1 MEKRLF
7 TSECVTNG
15 HPDKVADSISDAI
28 LDACLAQ
35 DPHSRV
41 ACETM
46 VTTDFCIIC
55 GEITTKATVDYAAV
69 AREAI
74 RKIGYVYPGDGFDAD
89 TVEIQCRIHTQSADI
104 ALGTNDEV
112 GGAGDQGMMFGGA
125 CTQTPELMPLPA
137 ALSRALCSRLTQCVH
152 ETDLLRPD
160 GKTQVTVEFDEQ
172 GNVVGIDTVVV
183 SVMHSADFA
192 IEALRKYVR
201 ENVIAPVLERYGF
214 HIENVAHIHIN
225 PTGNFVIGGPNG
237 DTGLTGRK
245 IIVDTYGGYFS
256 HGGGAFSGKDPT
268 KVDRSA
274 AYMARYMAKNLVAAG
289 LATKVQVQLA
299 YAIGV
304 AQPVSLRVDSYGT
317 GKISDEKMTELL
329 RETCDMT
336 PAGIIRKLDLRRP
349 IYADT
354 AAHGHFGIESRPW
367 EQTDTGGQAA
377 PAFRNLKKT
386 AGKGKSPSLYFSG
399 STAQMPKCSK
409 HLYRV
414 MTGSR
419 KLISFQYPP
428 RGIYSKFHRLPPV
441 RRVFLHLFPR
451 WSSSTLWWSY
461 YS

>member
-35 DPHSRV
+35 DSGSRV

-46 VTTDFCIIC
+46 VTTDFCLIC
-55 GEITTKATVDYAAV
+55 GEITTKAVVDYAAV

-74 RKIGYVYPGDGFDAD
+74 RQIGYVYPGDGFDAD
-89 TVEIQCRIHTQSADI
+89 TVEIQCRIHTQSTDI

-125 CTQTPELMPLPA
+125 CTQTPELMPLPV
-137 ALSRALCSRLTQCVH
+137 ALARALCNRLTECIH
-152 ETDLLRPD
+152 SNDLLRAD
-160 GKTQVTVEFDEQ
+160 GKTQVSVEYGED
-172 GNVVGIDTVVV
+172 GSVIGIDTVVV

-192 IEALRKYVR
+192 IEELRKYIR
-201 ENVIAPVLERYGF
+201 QGVIAPVLEKYGF
-214 HIENVAHIHIN
+214 SIENVPHIHIN

-268 KVDRSA
+268 KVDRSG

-289 LATKVQVQLA
+289 LATQVQVQLA

-304 AQPVSLRVDSYGT
+304 AEPVSVRVDSYGT
-317 GKISDEKMTELL
+317 GKIADEQMTALL
-329 RETCDMT
+329 RQVCDLT
-336 PAGIIRKLDLRRP
+336 PGGIIRKLDLRRP
-349 IYADT
+349 IYAPT
-354 AAHGHFGIESRPW
+354 AAVGHFGVEGRPW
-367 EQTDTGGQAA
+367 EQTDIADK
-377 PAFRNLKKT
+377 LKEL
-386 AGKGKSPSLYFSG
+386 AGK
-399 STAQMPKCSK
+399 
-409 HLYRV
+409 
-414 MTGSR
+414 
-419 KLISFQYPP
+419 
-428 RGIYSKFHRLPPV
+428 
-441 RRVFLHLFPR
+441 
-451 WSSSTLWWSY
+451 
-461 YS
+461 

>member
-35 DPHSRV
+35 DPQSRV

-46 VTTDFCIIC
+46 VTTDFCMIC
-55 GEITTKATVDYAAV
+55 GEITTCAVVDYASV

-74 RKIGYVYPGDGFDAD
+74 RAIGYTHKGDGFDAD

-104 ALGTNDEV
+104 ALGTNEEV
-112 GGAGDQGMMFGGA
+112 GGAGDQGMMFGGP

-137 ALSRALCSRLTQCVH
+137 ALSRALCNRLTACVK
-152 ETDLLRPD
+152 ENDLLRPD
-160 GKTQVTVEFDEQ
+160 GKTQVSVEFDDQ

-183 SVMHSADFA
+183 SIMHSAAFPM
-192 IEALRKYVR
+192 EELRTYIR
-201 ENVIAPVLERYGF
+201 EQVIAPVLERYGF
-214 HIENVAHIHIN
+214 DIAKVCHVFIN
-225 PTGNFVIGGPNG
+225 PPGNFVIGGPNG

-289 LATKVQVQLA
+289 LASQVQVQLA

-304 AQPVSLRVDSYGT
+304 AEPVSIRVDSYGT
-317 GKISDEKMTELL
+317 GKVSDEKMVELL
-329 RETCDMT
+329 RKTCDMT
-336 PAGIIRKLDLRRP
+336 PGGIIRKLDLRKP
-349 IYADT
+349 VYAST
-354 AAHGHFGIESRPW
+354 AAKGHFGVEGKTW
-367 EQTDTGGQAA
+367 EQTDLAET
-377 PAFRNLKKT
+377 L
-386 AGKGKSPSLYFSG
+386 
-399 STAQMPKCSK
+399 
-409 HLYRV
+409 
-414 MTGSR
+414 R
-419 KLISFQYPP
+419 KLS
-428 RGIYSKFHRLPPV
+428 GI
-441 RRVFLHLFPR
+441 
-451 WSSSTLWWSY
+451 
-461 YS
+461 

>member
-35 DPHSRV
+35 DPGSRV

-46 VTTDFCIIC
+46 VTTNFCLIC
-55 GEITTKATVDYAAV
+55 GELTTKAVVDYEQV

-89 TVEIQCRIHTQSADI
+89 TVEIQCRVHTHSADI

-125 CTQTPELMPLPA
+125 CTQTPELMPLPVA
-137 ALSRALCSRLTQCVH
+137 LARALSNRLTDCIH
-152 ETDLLRPD
+152 SNDLLRAD
-160 GKTQVTVEFDEQ
+160 GKTQVSVEYDEK

-192 IEALRKYVR
+192 IEELRRYVR
-201 ENVIAPVLERYGF
+201 EGVIAPVLKQYGF
-214 HIENVAHIHIN
+214 DIANVANIHIN

-289 LATKVQVQLA
+289 LATQVQVQLA

-304 AQPVSLRVDSYGT
+304 AEPVSVRVDSYGT
-317 GKISDEKMTELL
+317 GVISDEAMTALL
-329 RETCDMT
+329 RKTCDMT
-336 PAGIIRKLDLRRP
+336 PAGIINKLQLRRP
-349 IYADT
+349 IYSPT
-354 AAHGHFGIESRPW
+354 AAKGHFGVENLPW
-367 EQTDTGGQAA
+367 EATDLAA
-377 PAFRNLKKT
+377 ELKKL
-386 AGKGKSPSLYFSG
+386 A
-399 STAQMPKCSK
+399 A
-409 HLYRV
+409 
-414 MTGSR
+414 
-419 KLISFQYPP
+419 I
-428 RGIYSKFHRLPPV
+428 
-441 RRVFLHLFPR
+441 
-451 WSSSTLWWSY
+451 
-461 YS
+461 

>member
-28 LDACLAQ
+28 LDACLQQ
-35 DPHSRV
+35 DPNSRV

-46 VTTDFCIIC
+46 VTTDFCLIC
-55 GEITTKATVDYAAV
+55 GEIATKAKVDYKAV

-137 ALSRALCSRLTQCVH
+137 ALSRALSNRLTACVH
-152 ETDLLRPD
+152 SNDLLRPD
-160 GKTQVTVEFDEQ
+160 GKTQVSVEYDEN
-172 GNVVGIDTVVV
+172 GNVTGIDTVVV
-183 SVMHSADFA
+183 SIMHSAAF
-192 IEALRKYVR
+192 EMQELRRYIR
-201 ENVIAPVLERYGF
+201 EGVIAPVLADYGF
-214 HIENVAHIHIN
+214 DIASVPHIHIN

-289 LATKVQVQLA
+289 FATQVQVQLA

-317 GKISDEKMTELL
+317 GTISDEKMTELL
-329 RETCDMT
+329 RKTCDMT
-336 PAGIIRKLDLRRP
+336 PAGIINKLQLRRP
-349 IYADT
+349 IYAPT
-354 AAHGHFGIESRPW
+354 AEKGHFGVADRPW
-367 EQTDTGGQAA
+367 EQTDLVPLLQQLAA
-377 PAFRNLKKT
+377 E
-386 AGKGKSPSLYFSG
+386 
-399 STAQMPKCSK
+399 
-409 HLYRV
+409 
-414 MTGSR
+414 
-419 KLISFQYPP
+419 I
-428 RGIYSKFHRLPPV
+428 
-441 RRVFLHLFPR
+441 
-451 WSSSTLWWSY
+451 
-461 YS
+461 

>member
-35 DPHSRV
+35 DPNSRV

-55 GEITTKATVDYAAV
+55 GEITTKAVVDYAAV

-74 RKIGYVYPGDGFDAD
+74 RSIGYVYPGDGFDAD
-89 TVEIQCRIHTQSADI
+89 SVQIQCRIHTQSADI

-125 CTQTPELMPLPA
+125 CAQTPELMPLPV
-137 ALSRALCSRLTQCVH
+137 ALARSLCNRLTQCVH
-152 ETDLLRPD
+152 STDLLRPD
-160 GKTQVTVEFDEQ
+160 GKTQVTVEYDEA
-172 GNVVGIDTVVV
+172 GKPVGIDTVVV
-183 SVMHSADFA
+183 SIMHSVDFQMEELRRY
-192 IEALRKYVR
+192 IREA
-201 ENVIAPVLERYGF
+201 VIAPVLKNYGF
-214 HIENVAHIHIN
+214 DIEDVANIHIN

-289 LATKVQVQLA
+289 LAEQVQVQLA

-304 AQPVSLRVDSYGT
+304 AQPVSVRVDSYGT
-317 GKISDEKMTELL
+317 GNVSDEKMTQML
-329 RETCDMT
+329 RQCCDLT
-336 PAGIIRKLDLRRP
+336 PGGIIRKLDLRRP
-349 IYADT
+349 IYAPT
-354 AAHGHFGIESRPW
+354 AAEGHFGVDNRPW
-367 EQTDTGGQAA
+367 EQTDLAET
-377 PAFRNLKKT
+377 LK
-386 AGKGKSPSLYFSG
+386 AM
-399 STAQMPKCSK
+399 AN
-409 HLYRV
+409 
-414 MTGSR
+414 
-419 KLISFQYPP
+419 
-428 RGIYSKFHRLPPV
+428 
-441 RRVFLHLFPR
+441 
-451 WSSSTLWWSY
+451 
-461 YS
+461 

>member
-35 DPHSRV
+35 DPGSRV

-55 GEITTKATVDYAAV
+55 GEITTKAVVDYEAV

-89 TVEIQCRIHTQSADI
+89 SVEIQCRIHTQSADI
-104 ALGTNDEV
+104 ALGTNDAV

-125 CTQTPELMPLPA
+125 CTQTPELMPLAA
-137 ALSRALCSRLTQCVH
+137 ALSRALCNRLTECVRS
-152 ETDLLRPD
+152 TDLLRPD
-160 GKTQVTVEFDEQ
+160 GKTQVTVEFDGQ
-172 GNVVGIDTVVV
+172 GNVAGIDTVVV
-183 SVMHSADFA
+183 SVMHSADFEMA
-192 IEALRKYVR
+192 ELRRYIR
-201 ENVIAPVLERYGF
+201 EGVIAPVLQRYGF
-214 HIENVAHIHIN
+214 DIADVAHIYIN
-225 PTGNFVIGGPNG
+225 PTGKFVIGGPNG

-289 LATKVQVQLA
+289 LATQVQVQLA

-304 AQPVSLRVDSYGT
+304 AEPVSVRVESYGT
-317 GKISDEKMTELL
+317 GKISDEEMTALL
-329 RETCDMT
+329 RKTCDLT
-336 PAGIIRKLDLRRP
+336 PGGIIRKLNLRRP
-349 IYADT
+349 IYGPT
-354 AAHGHFGIESRPW
+354 ASMGHFGVEDRPW
-367 EQTDTGGQAA
+367 EQTDLAET
-377 PAFRNLKKT
+377 LKKM
-386 AGKGKSPSLYFSG
+386 AN
-399 STAQMPKCSK
+399 
-409 HLYRV
+409 
-414 MTGSR
+414 
-419 KLISFQYPP
+419 
-428 RGIYSKFHRLPPV
+428 
-441 RRVFLHLFPR
+441 
-451 WSSSTLWWSY
+451 
-461 YS
+461 

>member
-35 DPHSRV
+35 DPDSRV

-55 GEITTKATVDYAAV
+55 GEITTKAVVNYEQV

-89 TVEIQCRIHTQSADI
+89 NVQVQCRIHTQSADI

-125 CTQTPELMPLPA
+125 CTQTPELMPLPV
-137 ALSRALCSRLTQCVH
+137 ALARALCNRLTECVH
-152 ETDLLRPD
+152 STDLLRPD
-160 GKTQVTVEFDEQ
+160 GKTQVTVEYDEN
-172 GNVVGIDTVVV
+172 GKAVGIDTVVV
-183 SVMHSADFA
+183 SIMHSADF
-192 IEALRKYVR
+192 EMEQLRRYIR
-201 ENVIAPVLERYGF
+201 EGVIAPVLKNYGF
-214 HIENVAHIHIN
+214 DISDVANIHIN

-289 LATKVQVQLA
+289 LAEQVQVQLA

-304 AQPVSLRVDSYGT
+304 AQPVSVRVDSYGT
-317 GKISDEKMTELL
+317 GKVSDEKMTELL
-329 RETCDMT
+329 RQTCDLT
-336 PAGIIRKLDLRRP
+336 PGGIIKKLQLRRP
-349 IYADT
+349 IYAPT
-354 AAHGHFGIESRPW
+354 AESGHFGVADRPW
-367 EQTDTGGQAA
+367 EQTDIAEE
-377 PAFRNLKKT
+377 LKKL
-386 AGKGKSPSLYFSG
+386 A
-399 STAQMPKCSK
+399 A
-409 HLYRV
+409 
-414 MTGSR
+414 
-419 KLISFQYPP
+419 I
-428 RGIYSKFHRLPPV
+428 
-441 RRVFLHLFPR
+441 
-451 WSSSTLWWSY
+451 
-461 YS
+461 

>member
-35 DPHSRV
+35 DPGSRV

-46 VTTDFCIIC
+46 VTTNFCLIC
-55 GEITTKATVDYAAV
+55 GEITTKAVVDYPAI

-74 RKIGYVYPGDGFDAD
+74 RKIGYIYPGDGFDAD

-125 CTQTPELMPLPA
+125 CTQTPELMPLPV
-137 ALSRALCSRLTQCVH
+137 ALARALCNRLTDCIH
-152 ETDLLRPD
+152 SNDLLRAD
-160 GKTQVTVEFDEQ
+160 GKTQVSVEYDEK
-172 GNVVGIDTVVV
+172 GNVIGIDTVVV

-192 IEALRKYVR
+192 IEELRKYIR
-201 ENVIAPVLERYGF
+201 QGVIAPVLETYGF
-214 HIENVAHIHIN
+214 NIADVPNIHIN

-289 LATKVQVQLA
+289 LASQVQVQLA

-304 AQPVSLRVDSYGT
+304 AEPVSVRVDSYGT
-317 GKISDEKMTELL
+317 GVISDEKMTELL
-329 RETCDMT
+329 HKTCDLT
-336 PAGIIRKLDLRRP
+336 PGGIIRKLDLRRP
-349 IYADT
+349 IYAPT
-354 AAHGHFGIESRPW
+354 AAMGHFGVAARPW
-367 EQTDTGGQAA
+367 EETDLA
-377 PAFRNLKKT
+377 PTLKEL
-386 AGKGKSPSLYFSG
+386 AG
-399 STAQMPKCSK
+399 
-409 HLYRV
+409 
-414 MTGSR
+414 
-419 KLISFQYPP
+419 I
-428 RGIYSKFHRLPPV
+428 
-441 RRVFLHLFPR
+441 
-451 WSSSTLWWSY
+451 
-461 YS
+461 

>member
-28 LDACLAQ
+28 LDACLQQ
-35 DPHSRV
+35 DPGSRV

-46 VTTDFCIIC
+46 VTTNFCLIC
-55 GEITTKATVDYAAV
+55 GEITTKAVVDYAAV

-74 RKIGYVYPGDGFDAD
+74 RRIGYVYPGDGFDAD

-125 CTQTPELMPLPA
+125 CTQTPELMPLPV
-137 ALSRALCSRLTQCVH
+137 ALSRALANRLTECVH
-152 ETDLLRPD
+152 SNDLLRAD
-160 GKTQVTVEFDEQ
+160 GKTQVSVEYDEA

-183 SVMHSADFA
+183 SIMHSADFE
-192 IEALRKYVR
+192 ISELRRYIR
-201 ENVIAPVLERYGF
+201 EGVIAPVLKKYGF
-214 HIENVAHIHIN
+214 DIENVAHIHIN

-268 KVDRSA
+268 KVDRSG

-289 LATKVQVQLA
+289 IATQVQVQIA

-317 GKISDEKMTELL
+317 GVISDEKMTELL
-329 RETCDMT
+329 RATVDLT

-349 IYADT
+349 IYAPT
-354 AAHGHFGIESRPW
+354 AAQGHFGVADRPW
-367 EQTDTGGQAA
+367 EQTDLAA
-377 PAFRNLKKT
+377 KLREM
-386 AGKGKSPSLYFSG
+386 AG
-399 STAQMPKCSK
+399 
-409 HLYRV
+409 
-414 MTGSR
+414 
-419 KLISFQYPP
+419 I
-428 RGIYSKFHRLPPV
+428 
-441 RRVFLHLFPR
+441 
-451 WSSSTLWWSY
+451 
-461 YS
+461 

>member
-35 DPHSRV
+35 DPTSRV

-46 VTTDFCIIC
+46 VTTNFCLIC
-55 GEITTKATVDYAAV
+55 GEITTKAVVDYKEV
-69 AREAI
+69 AQEAI
-74 RKIGYVYPGDGFDAD
+74 RKIGYIYPEDGFDAD

-137 ALSRALCSRLTQCVH
+137 ALSRALCNRLTECVH
-152 ETDLLRPD
+152 GNDLLRPD
-160 GKTQVTVEFDEQ
+160 GKTQVTVEFDES
-172 GNVVGIDTVVV
+172 GKVLGIDTVVV
-183 SVMHSADFA
+183 SIMHSANFA
-192 IEALRKYVR
+192 MEELRWYIR
-201 ENVIAPVLERYGF
+201 ENVIAPVLKQYGF
-214 HIENVAHIHIN
+214 HIENVPHIHIN

-289 LATKVQVQLA
+289 LAAQVQVQLA

-317 GKISDEKMTELL
+317 GVVSDEALTALL
-329 RETCDMT
+329 RKTCDLT
-336 PAGIIRKLDLRRP
+336 PAGIIRKLNLRRP
-349 IYADT
+349 IYAST
-354 AAHGHFGIESRPW
+354 AAMGHFGVADRPW
-367 EQTDTGGQAA
+367 EQTDLAEE
-377 PAFRNLKKT
+377 LK
-386 AGKGKSPSLYFSG
+386 ALL
-399 STAQMPKCSK
+399 ME
-409 HLYRV
+409 
-414 MTGSR
+414 
-419 KLISFQYPP
+419 
-428 RGIYSKFHRLPPV
+428 
-441 RRVFLHLFPR
+441 
-451 WSSSTLWWSY
+451 
-461 YS
+461 

>member
-28 LDACLAQ
+28 LDACLEQ
-35 DPHSRV
+35 DPGSRV

-46 VTTDFCIIC
+46 VTTNFCLIC
-55 GEITTKATVDYAAV
+55 GEITTKAQVDYKAV

-74 RKIGYVYPGDGFDAD
+74 RKIGYVYPGDNFDAD

-125 CTQTPELMPLPA
+125 CTQTPELMPLPV
-137 ALSRALCSRLTQCVH
+137 ALSRALSNRLTECVH
-152 ETDLLRPD
+152 SNDLLRPD
-160 GKTQVTVEFDEQ
+160 GKTQVSVEFDEK

-183 SVMHSADFA
+183 CVMHSTDFE
-192 IEALRKYVR
+192 IEELRKYVR
-201 ENVIAPVLERYGF
+201 EGVIAPVLKNYGF
-214 HIENVAHIHIN
+214 DIASVPHIHIN

-245 IIVDTYGGYFS
+245 IIVDTYGAYFS

-289 LATKVQVQLA
+289 LATQVQVQLA

-304 AQPVSLRVDSYGT
+304 AEPVSVRVDSYGT
-317 GKISDEKMTELL
+317 GVIADEKMTELL
-329 RETCDMT
+329 RKTVDLT
-336 PAGIIRKLDLRRP
+336 PGGIIRKLDLRRP
-349 IYADT
+349 IYAPT
-354 AAHGHFGIESRPW
+354 AAVGHFGVDGRPW
-367 EQTDTGGQAA
+367 EQTDIADK
-377 PAFRNLKKT
+377 LKEL
-386 AGKGKSPSLYFSG
+386 AG
-399 STAQMPKCSK
+399 
-409 HLYRV
+409 
-414 MTGSR
+414 
-419 KLISFQYPP
+419 I
-428 RGIYSKFHRLPPV
+428 
-441 RRVFLHLFPR
+441 
-451 WSSSTLWWSY
+451 
-461 YS
+461 

>member
-35 DPHSRV
+35 DPGSRV

-55 GEITTKATVDYAAV
+55 GEITTKAVVDYPAV

-89 TVEIQCRIHTQSADI
+89 SVEIQCRIHTQSADI

-125 CTQTPELMPLPA
+125 CTQTPELMPLPV
-137 ALSRALCSRLTQCVH
+137 ALSRALSNRLTECVH
-152 ETDLLRPD
+152 SNDLLRPD
-160 GKTQVTVEFDEQ
+160 GKTQVTVEYDEE
-172 GNVVGIDTVVV
+172 GNAVGIDTVVV
-183 SVMHSADFA
+183 SIMHSADF
-192 IEALRKYVR
+192 EMSELRRYIR
-201 ENVIAPVLERYGF
+201 EGVISPVLKDYGF
-214 HIENVAHIHIN
+214 DIADVANIHIN

-268 KVDRSA
+268 KVDRSG

-289 LATKVQVQLA
+289 LAKQVEVQLA

-304 AQPVSLRVDSYGT
+304 AQPVSVRVNSYGT
-317 GKISDEKMTELL
+317 GIISDEKMTELL
-329 RETCDMT
+329 RKTCDLT
-336 PAGIIRKLDLRRP
+336 PGGIIRKLDLRRP
-349 IYADT
+349 IYAPT
-354 AAHGHFGIESRPW
+354 AAVGHFGVEGRPW
-367 EQTDTGGQAA
+367 EQTDIAEQ
-377 PAFRNLKKT
+377 LK
-386 AGKGKSPSLYFSG
+386 AL
-399 STAQMPKCSK
+399 AN
-409 HLYRV
+409 
-414 MTGSR
+414 
-419 KLISFQYPP
+419 I
-428 RGIYSKFHRLPPV
+428 
-441 RRVFLHLFPR
+441 
-451 WSSSTLWWSY
+451 
-461 YS
+461 

>member
-7 TSECVTNG
+7 TSECVTSG
-15 HPDKVADSISDAI
+15 HPDKVADAISDSI
-28 LDACLAQ
+28 LDACLQQ
-35 DPHSRV
+35 DPGSRV

-46 VTTDFCIIC
+46 VTTDFCLIC
-55 GEITTKATVDYAAV
+55 GEITTKANVDYKAV

-74 RKIGYVYPGDGFDAD
+74 RRIGYVYPGDGFDAD

-137 ALSRALCSRLTQCVH
+137 ALSRALVNRLSACTA
-152 ETDLLRPD
+152 ENDLLRAD
-160 GKTQVTVEFDEQ
+160 GKTQVTVEFDED
-172 GNVVGIDTVVV
+172 GKVKGIDTVVV

-192 IEALRKYVR
+192 VEELRKYIR
-201 ENVIAPVLERYGF
+201 KAVIAPVLENYGF
-214 HIENVAHIHIN
+214 SIENVAHVHIN

-268 KVDRSA
+268 KVDRSG

-289 LATKVQVQLA
+289 LADQVQVQLA

-317 GKISDEKMTELL
+317 GKVSDEKLTELL
-329 RETCDMT
+329 RKTCDLT

-349 IYADT
+349 IYGAT
-354 AAHGHFGIESRPW
+354 AEHGHFGVADRPW
-367 EQTDTGGQAA
+367 EATDLAEE
-377 PAFRNLKKT
+377 LKKL
-386 AGKGKSPSLYFSG
+386 AG
-399 STAQMPKCSK
+399 
-409 HLYRV
+409 
-414 MTGSR
+414 
-419 KLISFQYPP
+419 I
-428 RGIYSKFHRLPPV
+428 
-441 RRVFLHLFPR
+441 
-451 WSSSTLWWSY
+451 
-461 YS
+461 